1 MEPLRRPHASPDR
14 VPGATNPPGVRQS
27 PPVVEHWPS
36 SRRGAAAGAHFLFG
50 GVRAGALIALR
61 AHTGMAATFVS
72 FRIPAMDGRNLG
84 EMQAR
89 VDEGAG
95 PQPTLPPKRAGGHAT
110 GSASSRVWRGHPAMG
125 VGGLAERRSGACNP
139 PGGAATGWRV
149 WIGRPRLTGA
159 GKGPERVCPKKFS
172 PFAQIQFFG
181 KGVPEGGVQRGKLA
195 GKTGF
200 AAHRPPRSG
209 INGMMGSA
217 ILPDTVWGFTSG
229 CLCRVIPCA
238 GGGQN
243 VLRRV
248 LTVHLPIHRQAVSM
262 GAAVSFRT
270 SGSAKRQAVIRAFA
284 RSGRRWGEES
294 AMEP

>member
-1 MEPLRRPHASPDR
+1 M
-14 VPGATNPPGVRQS
+14 V
-27 PPVVEHWPS
+27 
-36 SRRGAAAGAHFLFG
+36 
-50 GVRAGALIALR
+50 
-61 AHTGMAATFVS
+61 
-72 FRIPAMDGRNLG
+72 
-84 EMQAR
+84 
-89 VDEGAG
+89 
-95 PQPTLPPKRAGGHAT
+95 K
-110 GSASSRVWRGHPAMG
+110 
-125 VGGLAERRSGACNP
+125 RRSGACNP

-238 GGGQN
+238 GAGKMSYPVSSRYHCQYAAKLQAWG
-243 VLRRV
+243 LRCPAGCPGLPSGKTVVRV
-248 LTVHLPIHRQAVSM
+248 LPGAVGVGVKSPRWNPD
-262 GAAVSFRT
+262 A
-270 SGSAKRQAVIRAFA
+270 
-284 RSGRRWGEES
+284 GRGR
-294 AMEP
+294 